1 MNDNELIASI
11 RKDPSEFEILFR
23 LYYRPIFGYILRRT
37 GNPVHAADITADT
50 FLKAFLHIKKYSYRG
65 IPLKSWLY
73 RIATN
78 EVNMYFRNDQK
89 FQQVI
94 KAFVLENERQFARDL
109 RQDIE
114 RLEAELELHTR
125 YLEIQKNLKSLPF
138 KYQEVIALKYFE
150 GKNNK
155 EISLIL
161 GIKAGTLKSL
171 LSRGIEKLRNLC
183 NPI

>member
-1 MNDNELIASI
+1 MNENELIKSI

-23 LYYRPIFGYILRRT
+23 LYYRPVFGYILRRT

-50 FLKAFLHIKKYSYRG
+50 FLKAFLHIRKYSYRG
-65 IPLKSWLY
+65 IPLKNWLY

-89 FQQVI
+89 FQQVV
-94 KAFVLENERQFARDL
+94 KELVLENEKQFARDL

-114 RLEAELELHTR
+114 RLQAELERHAL
-125 YLEIQKNLKSLPF
+125 YLEVQQKLKSLPL

-150 GKNNK
+150 GKSNK

-171 LSRGIEKLRNLC
+171 LSRGIEKLRKLC